1 MTPAGFLNL
10 FFIYCNLSIPI
21 LQTPPPQTTAFFF
34 TICFTIL
41 NNLPLLSSCS
51 SVSPSF
57 LLSHSFALPITSLLS
72 LLASRYAS
80 LLSLTFIVSFSLP
93 DLLPSSLL
101 TFSIS
106 IYSLRYLVTAS
117 SSSSFH
123 HQDSLCLGGRFVF
136 PHT

>member
-1 MTPAGFLNL
+1 MTPPAFLYL
-10 FFIYCNLSIPI
+10 FFIYYNLSIPI

-51 SVSPSF
+51 SVSPSY
-57 LLSHSFALPITSLLS
+57 LLSLDLPITFLLS
-72 LLASRYAS
+72 LLASRYAC

-106 IYSLRYLVTAS
+106 IYSLHFLVTAS
-117 SSSSFH
+117 STSSFH
-123 HQDSLCLGGRFVF
+123 HQDSLCLGGPLVF